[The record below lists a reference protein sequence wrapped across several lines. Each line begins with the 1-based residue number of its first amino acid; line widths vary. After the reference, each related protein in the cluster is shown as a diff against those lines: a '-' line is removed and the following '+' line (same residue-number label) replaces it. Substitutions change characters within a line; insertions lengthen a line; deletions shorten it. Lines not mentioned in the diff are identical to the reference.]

1 MEIRRCSPGIGAEVF
16 GVDVRTLDDAGFAPL
31 YQAWLDA
38 NVLVVHGQ
46 SLTIP
51 EFLDYSRRFGRLE
64 PHLTA
69 NTRHPDHPELT
80 VMDTKASAQQGVSTQ
95 TVRTRGMGWHTDLT
109 FEKVTAKA
117 TQLYSIAIPSR
128 GGDTLFANMYAA
140 YDALPQRLKD
150 RIAPLKA
157 AYLYGGKVKR
167 GHDLLDPADRNR
179 APVHHPLVRVHPE
192 TKR

>member
-64 PHLTA
+64 PPPPPH
-69 NTRHPDHPELT
+69 TRAPHPPEAT
-80 VMDTKASAQQGVSTQ
+80 GMDPKASPQQGVSTP

-109 FEKVTAKA
+109 FEKV
-117 TQLYSIAIPSR
+117 
-128 GGDTLFANMYAA
+128 
-140 YDALPQRLKD
+140 
-150 RIAPLKA
+150 
-157 AYLYGGKVKR
+157 
-167 GHDLLDPADRNR
+167 
-179 APVHHPLVRVHPE
+179 
-192 TKR
+192 